1 VGLRVNDRASA
12 SGSPGA
18 HAGSVLLRGPAE
30 EAGARASGRV
40 TVLAWLSG
48 DARDGPDAWERAV
61 LRLAG
66 LPCGTTLS
74 GRGRSVGRGE
84 RWWRLLGQREWFCG
98 LSCRGKKGADPRW
111 AMLGGKRA
119 TVLGSRGGK
128 ETRMRWFGLRL
139 SLSRRWASAGKGRK
153 TGLSWDEG
161 FWAGLGF
168 LFLFSWVFSSFYF

>member
-1 VGLRVNDRASA
+1 MGLRVNDRASA
-12 SGSPGA
+12 SGSRGA

-30 EAGARASGRV
+30 EAGARARGRV
-40 TVLAWLSG
+40 TVLGWPSG

-98 LSCRGKKGADPRW
+98 LSCRGKKGAGPRW
-111 AMLGGKRA
+111 AVRGGKRNQDEMVWA
-119 TVLGSRGGK
+119 EVEFEPMLG
-128 ETRMRWFGLRL
+128 
-139 SLSRRWASAGKGRK
+139 WA
-153 TGLSWDEG
+153 WV
-161 FWAGLGF
+161 F
-168 LFLFSWVFSSFYF
+168 LFFYFLCFSNSNHSTNSIQKQIQIQP